1 MEQSKINKS
10 DLAKMSVEQKRALAR
25 QILKNGSSGA
35 AVPEAGSSAPKSIEV
50 KPEHFRFDHFPEYLS
65 MKKRHEAAAG
75 WGLTFNPF
83 FQPHHGVSG
92 DTVNIRGKDL
102 IGYSGYNYLG
112 FSGHPEVTK
121 AVIDAVELYGSSPS
135 ASRLVGGEIDLHRE
149 LEAGLADFI
158 GTQDSVVYVSGWST
172 NVTTIGQIM
181 RPGDLVLIDELVH
194 NSLIMGCQLSGARR
208 LSFAHNDWEQLDDLL
223 QRNRGMHER
232 VLVVIEGVY
241 SMHGDIPNL
250 PEFIKVKKK
259 HKALL
264 MVDEAH
270 SIGTLGATGG
280 GIREHFDVDASDVD
294 VWMGT
299 LSKSFAS
306 CGGYIAG
313 TSALIEQ
320 LKYQASGFVY
330 SVGLTPANTAA
341 ALAAL
346 GLLKK
351 QPDRVNELQS
361 NAALFLN
368 LIREKNLDTGPS
380 SDSPVIPVL
389 CGSSLASMRMS
400 QALHENGVD
409 AKPVLYP
416 AVSDDDAL
424 VRFFLSSL
432 HNESQIK
439 TTVEIVDKVAKAIG
453 VPSRAA

>member
-1 MEQSKINKS
+1 MKPSRLKKA
-10 DLAKMSVEQKRALAR
+10 DLANMSIEEKRALAR
-25 QILKNGSSGA
+25 EMLKKAPTGA
-35 AVPEAGSSAPKSIEV
+35 AASESSSTPPKSIEV
-50 KPEHFRFDHFPEYLS
+50 KPEYFRFDQFPEYLS

-112 FSGHPEVTK
+112 YSGHPEVTK
-121 AVIDAVELYGSSPS
+121 AVVEAVELYGSSPS
-135 ASRLVGGEIDLHRE
+135 ASRLVGGEIDIHKD
-149 LEAGLADFI
+149 LEGGLASLL
-158 GTQDSVVYVSGWST
+158 GTEDSVVYVSGWST
-172 NVTTIGQIM
+172 NVTTIGQLM

-208 LSFAHNDWEQLDDLL
+208 IAFEHNDWEQLDDLL

-232 VLVVIEGVY
+232 VLIVVEGVY

-250 PEFIKVKKK
+250 PEFIRVKKK

-280 GIREHFDVDASDVD
+280 GIREHYDVDAIDVD

-313 TSALIEQ
+313 TAALVEQ

-330 SVGLTPANTAA
+330 SVGLSPANTAA
-341 ALAAL
+341 ALASL
-346 GLLKK
+346 NLMKS
-351 QPDRVNELQS
+351 QPDRVAKLQANS
-361 NAALFLN
+361 ALFLN
-368 LIREKNLDTGPS
+368 LVRKKNLDTGPS
-380 SDSPVIPVL
+380 NDSPVVPVL
-389 CGSSLASMRMS
+389 CGSSLASMRLS
-400 QALHENGVD
+400 QALHEHGVD

-424 VRFFLSSL
+424 VRFFLSSM
-432 HNESQIK
+432 HSTEQIE
-439 TTVEIVDKVAKAIG
+439 TTAKIVEQVAKAIG
-453 VPSRAA
+453 VPARVG